1 MTSTTLVIRVRLP
14 RPGFVLDADLSLP
27 LDGISVIFGPSGSG
41 KSSLLRAIAGFDQG
55 EGRIAFGTQVWFD
68 HATGCNLPVQRRR
81 VGWVTQS
88 PVLFAHL
95 SVERNLRYGWRR
107 CADRARRVEF
117 DQVVTLLRL
126 EPLLARTPLN
136 LSGGEQSRVAL
147 ARALLASPQLLL
159 LDEPLAAL
167 DLAHKREILS
177 FLKTLP
183 RDYAV
188 PLVYITHSL
197 GELLWLADTVV
208 LLQQGRV
215 HAQGSLQ
222 QVWPHLQD
230 DVACG
235 SVLDAVVAAQDGT
248 YHLTRL
254 AFNGHHLWV
263 PQRELPL
270 NAQVR
275 VFIPAGD
282 VAIGLS
288 VPQGPHSVLNVLPAA
303 VRAVRDRE
311 AAAHSVEVEL
321 DVGCTLLAH
330 ITKKSQA
337 SLGLRPGMAVFA
349 FIKAVSLVDSLD

>member
-1 MTSTTLVIRVRLP
+1 MTSPALAVRVRLP
-14 RPGFVLDADLSLP
+14 RSGFVLDVDLSLP

-68 HATGCNLPVQRRR
+68 RTMGRSVPVQRRR

-107 CADRARRVEF
+107 CADHARRVDF
-117 DQVVTLLRL
+117 DQVVALLRL
-126 EPLLARTPLN
+126 EPLLARLPLN

-167 DLAHKREILS
+167 DLAHKREILG

-208 LLQQGRV
+208 ILQQGRV

-222 QVWPHLQD
+222 QVWPHLQE
-230 DVACG
+230 DVASG
-235 SVLDAVVAAQDGT
+235 SVLDTVVTAQDELF
-248 YHLTRL
+248 HLTRL
-254 AFNGHHLWV
+254 AFNGHYLWV
-263 PQRELPL
+263 PQRDLPL
-270 NAQVR
+270 GAHVR

-282 VAIGLS
+282 VAIGLGVS
-288 VPQGPHSVLNVLPAA
+288 RDPHSVLNVLPAT
-303 VRAVRDRE
+303 VRTVKNRE

-321 DVGCTLLAH
+321 DVGCTLRSH
-330 ITKKSQA
+330 ITKKSQEF
-337 SLGLRPGMAVFA
+337 LGLHPGMDVFA
-349 FIKAVSLVDSLD
+349 FIKAVSLVDSLE